1 MIHDPGGGGPS
12 SSFGSRFEWL
22 NNDEID
28 NNDTPKV
35 QRQKT
40 KKRLANREA
49 TNETQFTKYLRID
62 GKNNGPR
69 YLILSRVDPDTSM
82 KNVSPFFIKKAVDA
96 ITPNVRITRIQD
108 GTLLLQT
115 VDKQQAD
122 KLLKQ
127 SLLGNQ
133 IKIKITDHPTLNTT
147 KGTISCYDLKFLT
160 DKEILEGLS
169 DSHVVGI
176 QRIKRK
182 NSNKELEDTSVFVL
196 TFNLSYLPDSI
207 DVGFYP
213 CRIVAVEIGSAPTVL
228 SSTTMKLSVNKS
240 VNCRGSHSALSREC
254 PVFMDEFEIQRIRVT
269 DRVNMKDARR
279 KRRLQ
284 APAVFV
290 PQLNQSFSEVVRHRS
305 NDMNVQSFKQPQSQ
319 NIPDQTLHH
328 HKKQSPGT
336 TPPSGLH
343 ENQETQIRSPTDRN
357 NQLHQPITSNTIDNY
372 SDQPIQQN
380 EKTPKQQI
388 QPQPNKQ
395 SDGTTLRPEIRQ
407 ETTTTIAMRCET
419 DSDDQLYQ
427 PISNTTNGGKD
438 YQRQSDQPDSR
449 PEIGGPLYDT
459 TPLAQLGKEITPI
472 GNERSITTQKTP
484 P

>member
-12 SSFGSRFEWL
+12 TSFGSRFEWL

-82 KNVSPFFIKKAVDA
+82 KNVSPFFIKKAIYA

-213 CRIVAVEIGSAPTVL
+213 CRVRQYVPTPIRCMNCL
-228 SSTTMKLSVNKS
+228 KFGHKKDRCRGNRICANCAELYHDETKCKQEERCA
-240 VNCRGSHSALSREC
+240 NCRGSHSALSREC

-427 PISNTTNGGKD
+427 PISNTTNGPISIGEGIQQARR
-438 YQRQSDQPDSR
+438 QRT
-449 PEIGGPLYDT
+449 DT
-459 TPLAQLGKEITPI
+459 AGEV
-472 GNERSITTQKTP
+472 
-484 P
+484 